1 MKNDQV
7 YIVNGLRAVFRAKTE
22 RGIISTYPIA
32 EFTFDDGEK
41 ITVKFIPLTGKY
53 SFNLLQQVVIFS
65 VGFLTTSVKS
75 TKIQKSLR
83 CIKIKSMFH
92 LRIIFR

>member
-7 YIVNGLRAVFRAKTE
+7 YIVNGLWAVFRAKTE

-53 SFNLLQQVVIFS
+53 SGKDNIDLDIYYEGGVWKL
-65 VGFLTTSVKS
+65 KS
-75 TKIQKSLR
+75 
-83 CIKIKSMFH
+83 
-92 LRIIFR
+92 

>member
-7 YIVNGLRAVFRAKTE
+7 YIMNGRKAVFRAKTE

-41 ITVKFIPLTGKY
+41 ICVKFVPLTGRY
-53 SFNLLQQVVIFS
+53 SGKDNIDLDIYYEGGAWKL
-65 VGFLTTSVKS
+65 KS
-75 TKIQKSLR
+75 
-83 CIKIKSMFH
+83 
-92 LRIIFR
+92 

>member
-32 EFTFDDGEK
+32 EFTFEDGE
-41 ITVKFIPLTGKY
+41 
-53 SFNLLQQVVIFS
+53 Q
-65 VGFLTTSVKS
+65 
-75 TKIQKSLR
+75 
-83 CIKIKSMFH
+83 IKIKYVPLSQTYRFIGGEID
-92 LRIIFR
+92 LDIYYEGGVWKLKS

>member
-41 ITVKFIPLTGKY
+41 ITVKFIPLTGKHSGKDNIDLDIY
-53 SFNLLQQVVIFS
+53 YEGGSWKLNS
-65 VGFLTTSVKS
+65 
-75 TKIQKSLR
+75 
-83 CIKIKSMFH
+83 
-92 LRIIFR
+92 

>member
-22 RGIISTYPIA
+22 RSIISTYPVA

-41 ITVKFIPLTGKY
+41 IIVKFIPLTGKY
-53 SFNLLQQVVIFS
+53 SGKDNIDLDIYYDGGSWKL
-65 VGFLTTSVKS
+65 KS
-75 TKIQKSLR
+75 
-83 CIKIKSMFH
+83 
-92 LRIIFR
+92 

>member
-7 YIVNGLRAVFRAKTE
+7 YIVNGLRAVFRAKTQ

-53 SFNLLQQVVIFS
+53 SGKDNIDLDIYYEGGVWKL
-65 VGFLTTSVKS
+65 KS
-75 TKIQKSLR
+75 
-83 CIKIKSMFH
+83 
-92 LRIIFR
+92 

>member
-41 ITVKFIPLTGKY
+41 ITVKFIPLD
-53 SFNLLQQVVIFS
+53 
-65 VGFLTTSVKS
+65 KS
-75 TKIQKSLR
+75 TIHMK
-83 CIKIKSMFH
+83 
-92 LRIIFR
+92 

>member
-53 SFNLLQQVVIFS
+53 NGKDNIDLDIYYEGGSWKL
-65 VGFLTTSVKS
+65 KS
-75 TKIQKSLR
+75 
-83 CIKIKSMFH
+83 
-92 LRIIFR
+92 